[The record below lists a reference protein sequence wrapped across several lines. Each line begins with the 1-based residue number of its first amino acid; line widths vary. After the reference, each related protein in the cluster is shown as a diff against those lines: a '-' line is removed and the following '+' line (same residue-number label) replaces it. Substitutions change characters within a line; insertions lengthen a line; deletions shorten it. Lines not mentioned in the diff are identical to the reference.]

1 MNIQVVKQQL
11 NETILSYNGKKA
23 ELNKSFSNDKV
34 HSQEWKDIQMK
45 LLRIDIKKEFL
56 SATDK
61 IKKELREAENG
72 TQREIAKVKFP
83 YSISDS
89 DNKKVAGEL
98 QQNNAT
104 LFLMSNPKK
113 EQVLS
118 AIRTAIATDRI
129 DYAFVLFE
137 TVKSKLIGDYT
148 EESKETMKQL
158 EEILSGIDSNGKIK
172 EYEKDLSAV
181 PGLKE
186 TVSSFERFISNE
198 FVTES
203 FIPRE
208 TILSMS
214 QEEIGQ
220 NLNSVNASLVTA

>member
-23 ELNKSFSNDKV
+23 ELNKSFSNDKI

-45 LLRIDIKKEFL
+45 LLRSDMKKEFL

-61 IKKELREAENG
+61 IKKELREAESS
-72 TQREIAKVKFP
+72 TQKEIAKVKYP
-83 YSISDS
+83 YSISDN
-89 DNKKVAGEL
+89 DTKKVAGEL
-98 QQNNAT
+98 QQNNAN
-104 LFLMSNPKK
+104 LFLQSNPKT

-118 AIRTAIATDRI
+118 AIRTAIATDRT

-137 TVKSKLIGDYT
+137 TVKSKLTGDYT
-148 EESKETMKQL
+148 DESKETMRQL
-158 EEILSGIDSNGKIK
+158 EEILSGIDTSGKIK

-198 FVTES
+198 YLTES

>member
-45 LLRIDIKKEFL
+45 LLRIDMKKEFL

-61 IKKELREAENG
+61 IKKELRQAESG
-72 TQREIAKVKFP
+72 TQKEIAKVKFP
-83 YSISDS
+83 FSISDN
-89 DNKKVAGEL
+89 DNKKIAGEL
-98 QQNNAT
+98 QQNNAN
-104 LFLMSNPKK
+104 LFLMSNPKT

-118 AIRTAIATDRI
+118 AIRTAIATDRT
-129 DYAFVLFE
+129 DYAFMLIE
-137 TVKSKLIGDYT
+137 SVKSKVQGDLT
-148 EESKETMKQL
+148 EENKETMKQL
-158 EEILSGIDSNGKIK
+158 EEIVSGIDSNGKIK

-198 FVTES
+198 YLTES

-208 TILSMS
+208 TIVSMS
-214 QEEIGQ
+214 QEEI
-220 NLNSVNASLVTA
+220 NENISSVNASLITA